1 MNDQQEILVRQSKW
15 NGRRVVLLYWFAIV
29 FVGTAAAAGVG
40 AGVLNPKYQFK
51 IEQYTHD
58 AKFGDGTIWH
68 ADECGT
74 CHPAEY
80 EGWNQT
86 LHSYLFVEVNDTHV
100 RHYSGDDNYTK
111 AELENGN
118 EYQCCHFTNW
128 YNTTQPSDTNLTGSY
143 WDYGVTCAA
152 CHEDPD
158 NGFDPVG
165 YMPFGPGS
173 YPCAGYGMKGMP
185 MCHVP
190 RGVSQWDMVGPH
202 AQALSDLLASDDV
215 DDSCLH
221 CMTGNGLA
229 YGPNENTTY
238 DYGALEGI
246 TCYTCHDP
254 HGVSNAYYKP
264 DDYADLGLN
273 TSLRAKSVSELCGK
287 CHGGDRDSSY
297 AMISDDTVKGP
308 HSDFDCT
315 VCHGYTFDGA
325 GMKSGM
331 SGTAWANAS
340 FELNHSW
347 SLKLPDAC
355 GECHLPS
362 GLNMSAL
369 NDTMFAD
376 EMATRMTALD
386 DIQSDIATLVGTVE
400 TEITA
405 VSTTADTAAAVS
417 GADEDD
423 IAEIYLLIEEAKAM
437 VEFVEADPAGGFHN
451 PDLADAKLQL
461 ALTKLAWAK
470 SAAEAIITP
479 EDTGATSA
487 AATSEETSA
496 AATSEE
502 TSAAATSEETTAAAT
517 AVGILTVL
525 GILSATV
532 LFRKKRR

>member
-1 MNDQQEILVRQSKW
+1 MNDQEEILVRQSKW

-51 IEQYTHD
+51 VEAYTHD
-58 AKFGDGTIWH
+58 DKFGDGTIWH
-68 ADECGT
+68 ADECAT

-86 LHSYLFVEVNDTHV
+86 LHSYLFVEINDTHV
-100 RHYSGDDNYTK
+100 RHYSGDENYTK
-111 AELENGN
+111 TELEDGNG
-118 EYQCCHFTNW
+118 YQCCHFTNW
-128 YNTTQPSDTNLTGSY
+128 YNTTGPSDTELTGSY

-158 NGFDPVG
+158 DGFNPDG
-165 YMPFGPGS
+165 AMPFGPAS
-173 YPCAGYGMKGMP
+173 YPCSGVGMKGTP
-185 MCHVP
+185 FCHMP
-190 RGVSQWDMVGPH
+190 RGVYQGNLMGAHS
-202 AQALSDLLASDDV
+202 QALDDLLASDDI

-221 CMTGNGLA
+221 CMTGTGLA
-229 YGPNENTTY
+229 YGYNENTSY
-238 DYGALEGI
+238 EYGALEGI
-246 TCYTCHDP
+246 ECYTCHDP

-264 DDYADLGLN
+264 DDYAALKLN
-273 TSLRAKSVSELCGK
+273 TSLRANSVSELCGE
-287 CHGGDRDSSY
+287 CHSADYGDSSY
-297 AMISDDTVKGP
+297 AMITDATVKGP

-315 VCHGYTFDGA
+315 ECHGYTFSPA
-325 GMKSGM
+325 GNYSGRY
-331 SGTAWANAS
+331 GWAWANAS
-340 FELNHSW
+340 FSLNHTW
-347 SLKLPDAC
+347 AIKGFDAC
-355 GECHLPS
+355 GQCHLPT
-362 GLNMSAL
+362 GTNMTSL
-369 NDTMFAD
+369 TNTTYDTLLETKMDAFD
-376 EMATRMTALD
+376 K
-386 DIQSDIATLVGTVE
+386 IQTDIAALVSTVG

-405 VSTTADTAAAVS
+405 VTTTADTAAAVS
-417 GADEDD
+417 GADEGE

-479 EDTGATSA
+479 EETAETSSA
-487 AATSEETSA
+487 AATTTE
-496 AATSEE
+496 
-502 TSAAATSEETTAAAT
+502 EETTAAAT
-517 AVGILTVL
+517 AVGILAVL